1 MLCKCHLVVK
11 DAIFII
17 CQVLWMLIIELLLNQ
32 QRISLCSAWE
42 SLPAFA
48 WRAPS
53 DLIEPEKVLLVSTV
67 DFPNQLSLRYPCTD
81 WGSLSSPLPGGYDG
95 NDVEFSWLR
104 GNDSVRGLENLR
116 LAQYT
121 IQQYFTLV
129 TVSQQET
136 GNSYDPSHG
145 IKTP

>member
-1 MLCKCHLVVK
+1 MKE
-11 DAIFII
+11 AIFII
-17 CQVLWMLIIELLLNQ
+17 RQVLWMLIIELLLNQ
-32 QRISLCSAWE
+32 QRIPLCSAWE

-53 DLIEPEKVLLVSTV
+53 DLLVSTV
-67 DFPNQLSLRYPCTD
+67 DFPNQLSLRHPCAD
-81 WGSLSSPLPGGYDG
+81 RGSLSSPLPGGYDG

-136 GNSYDPSHG
+136 GNSYDPPHE